1 MAQDPAT
8 PAAPAADPANPTP
21 AADPANPAPAANPA
35 DPAPAADPASSAPA
49 ADPANPTPDP
59 AKPADPAKAEGD
71 PDDTPADP
79 APIELIL
86 PEGYTLDEELGGKFK
101 EFCASKNLSSEDAQ
115 ALLDLQLQLREK
127 ESQAYQAEQ
136 GRWVEQVRTDKE
148 IGGANFDAN
157 LAVAKSALD
166 AFGTPELKGLL
177 KSTGFGNHPEVIR
190 AFVKIGKAVGEDKL
204 VVRTHETPQ
213 PAKTKD
219 PVSMYSNSKMNP

>member
-21 AADPANPAPAANPA
+21 AADPANPT
-35 DPAPAADPASSAPA
+35 PAADPANPASAADPANPA

-59 AKPADPAKAEGD
+59 AKPAEPAKAEGD
-71 PDDTPADP
+71 PQDTPADP
-79 APIELIL
+79 ATIELNL
-86 PEGYTLDEELGGKFK
+86 PDGYSLDEELGGKFK

-136 GRWVEQVRTDKE
+136 GRWVEQVKTDKE
-148 IGGANFDAN
+148 IGGANFEAN

-190 AFVKIGKAVGEDKL
+190 AFVKIGQAVGEDKL
-204 VVRTHETPQ
+204 VTRNLETPK
-213 PAKTKD
+213 PANTND
-219 PVSMYSNSKMNP
+219 PVSMYPNSKMNP